1 MAELECLRRGAGA
14 LGHHVIDEYLA
25 GRIGRRG
32 FLRHAAR
39 VGLALPLLARRAKA
53 QGKPGATLRVAAP
66 MPAGAID
73 PVSLSDTGG
82 LLMLMQAGEFLLRS
96 APNLTLQPALAT
108 SWHPN
113 DDGSV
118 WTFALRPG
126 VRFHDGRA
134 MTAADV
140 AATMDRL
147 ADPANGSNAL
157 SSFRGVLSRGGARQ
171 VDALTVAFH
180 LDAPHGNF
188 PYYVSSDNYNAII
201 LPAGYAGGFE
211 RDFNGTGPF
220 RLARYVPNFGAAF
233 VRNPDWWGGA
243 VLPARTEF
251 SFYADQPP
259 QILALQAGE
268 VDVVAEV
275 AAQGAQGLLNDPAVR
290 LIRLRSSA
298 HRQLHMRTDAGTF
311 ADKRVRQA
319 VALTLD
325 RPALVQ
331 GLFRGNAQV
340 GNDSPIAPLYP
351 SGDPAPRQRRK
362 DLGRARA
369 LLAEAGVPE
378 GFEAVL
384 TTERLL
390 EMPDY
395 AVVVQNACAAIGIR
409 LRLKVED
416 TASYYGTAR
425 SGSSDWLDSEMG
437 LTDYGHRGVPDV
449 MLAAPLLSGGAWNAA
464 RFADPAYDA
473 LVAEYVAATD
483 LGVQRAAAGRIDAL
497 LLDQTPM
504 VLAYFHD
511 QLTATRAGVTGVE
524 PTAITQLFLHNAA
537 TA

>member
-1 MAELECLRRGAGA
+1 MAELDRLRRGAGA
-14 LGHHVIDEYLA
+14 LGHHVIDEYRA
-25 GRIGRRG
+25 GHIDRRG

-39 VGLALPLLARRAKA
+39 VGLALPLPGGRAKA
-53 QGKPGATLRVAAP
+53 GGRPGATLRVAAP

-82 LLMLMQAGEFLLRS
+82 LLLLMQTGEFLLRS
-96 APNLTLQPALAT
+96 APDLGLRPALAT
-108 SWHPN
+108 AWRPN
-113 DDGSV
+113 ADGSV

-134 MTAADV
+134 MTADDV
-140 AATMDRL
+140 VATMDRL

-157 SSFRGVLSRGGARQ
+157 SSFRGVLSRGGARR
-171 VDALTVAFH
+171 VDALSVAFQ

-188 PYYVSSDNYNAII
+188 PYYVSSDNYNAVI
-201 LPAGYAGGFE
+201 LPADYAGGFE
-211 RDFNGTGPF
+211 KDFNGTGPF
-220 RLARYVPNFGAAF
+220 RLARYLPNFGAAF
-233 VRNPDWWGGA
+233 VRNPDWWGGP
-243 VLPARTEF
+243 VRPARTEW
-251 SFYADQPP
+251 SFYADQAP
-259 QILALQAGE
+259 QILALQAGQ
-268 VDVVAEV
+268 VDVVAEL
-275 AAQGAQGLLNDPAVR
+275 AAQGARGLLDDPAVR
-290 LIRLRSSA
+290 LIRLRSAA
-298 HRQLHMRTDAGTF
+298 HRQLHMRTDAPRF

-331 GLFRGNAQV
+331 GLFRGQAEL

-351 SGDPAPRQRRK
+351 SGAPQPQRRK

-369 LLAEAGVPE
+369 LLAEAGVAD

-384 TTERLL
+384 TTERLG

-395 AVVVQNACAAIGIR
+395 AVVVQNACAAVGIR
-409 LRLKVED
+409 LRLRVEE
-416 TASYYGTAR
+416 TAAYYGTAR
-425 SGSSDWLDSEMG
+425 PGGSDWLDSEMG

-483 LGVQRAAAGRIDAL
+483 LGAQRAAAGRIDAL

-504 VLAYFHD
+504 VLAYFYD
-511 QLTATRAGVTGVE
+511 QLTATAAGVTGVE
-524 PTAITQLFLHNAA
+524 PTAITQLFLHDAA
-537 TA
+537 VA